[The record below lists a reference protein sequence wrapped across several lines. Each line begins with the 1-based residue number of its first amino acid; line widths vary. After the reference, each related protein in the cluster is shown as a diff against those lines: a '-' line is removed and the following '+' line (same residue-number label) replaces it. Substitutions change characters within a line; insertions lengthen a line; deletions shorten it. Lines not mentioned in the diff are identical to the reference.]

1 MIKVDEV
8 IQIMIEYKGIR
19 QGLFTDYGGV
29 FDQYLAEFEQDLR
42 RCSLFETQDRE
53 DALAIRY
60 RNNEFVIYHTDERA
74 ALWGV
79 EYKFIHSKDAAQKFL
94 ELFHLGQGKI

>member
-1 MIKVDEV
+1 MSIKASGKV
-8 IQIMIEYKGIR
+8 
-19 QGLFTDYGGV
+19 
-29 FDQYLAEFEQDLR
+29 YLPITVECLTEFEQDLR

-94 ELFHLGQGKI
+94 ELFHLG